1 VLLPIPDEA
10 PVMTIVLPSRRL
22 DIAEDAIVRMMDLKG
37 LRSGCEV
44 LIAEIVRRNLLLLR
58 RGSIGDG
65 FEEKC
70 GGLMFGED

>member
-1 VLLPIPDEA
+1 
-10 PVMTIVLPSRRL
+10 
-22 DIAEDAIVRMMDLKG
+22 MMDLKG

-58 RGSIGDG
+58 MGSIGDG